1 MPQPT
6 AINIQDKITLT
17 FSKTGVEV
25 THPTGVK
32 VTHAKADVQAILD
45 ALQAESDA
53 ALAAK
58 GQLQADI
65 VDKINAAP
73 EPVAELASPG
83 TGR

>member
-6 AINIQDKITLT
+6 AINAQDRMTLK
-17 FSKTGVEV
+17 FSQEGVEV

-32 VTHAKADVQAILD
+32 VTHAKADVQAMID